1 MALFPESTG
10 FVKLCQTSVAIMPD
24 DNITHHQLLELVIH
38 VNGKILS
45 NKQKEAAFCG
55 LLSGMLKDV
64 PTEEAPM
71 RVMWKKVVRMLDA
84 YRKSVDTAQK
94 HGKFDRLWSPQSN
107 PGLRLQLEDPFQ
119 INPPQVLVISNALPL

>member
-1 MALFPESTG
+1 MPLFPEATG
-10 FVKLCQTSVAIMPD
+10 FVGECLTSVGIRVGIRMD
-24 DNITHHQLLELVIH
+24 EIITHHQLLELVIH

-71 RVMWKKVVRMLDA
+71 RVMWAKVLRMLDV
-84 YRKSVDTAQK
+84 YRKSVKTEQNRE
-94 HGKFDRLWSPQSN
+94 FDRLWSPEN
-107 PGLRLQLEDPFQ
+107 NFPLRQKLQLPFQ
-119 INPPQVLVISNALPL
+119 IDPPQVLGN